1 MAEWLRVAVIG
12 LAMTS
17 LGASYETPNF
27 RIEAPTVEIAKKVGA
42 AAEASREELATL
54 WFGRAL
60 PRWSARCQVTVV
72 VGAKLGAGGST
83 KFRFDNGHV
92 FGWRMRVQGSLERIL
107 DSVIPHEVNH
117 TILACYFR
125 RPVPR
130 WADEGA
136 ASLMEHASE
145 QQHQIDLVN
154 RLMHEGRRIP
164 LRMLLNIAEY
174 PRDMKQVMALYAE
187 GYSLTEYLIQ
197 LGGRKQF
204 LRFLDDAHH
213 RSWDSAVQSFYE
225 LGSIEKLEENWTRW
239 VLAGSP
245 RLDGKPE
252 LILAA
257 GENSSSGSRN
267 RVSGAASSTRLETD
281 PNEVVR
287 SQTPEAHSPVRP
299 MAVTPAR
306 TPGLAR
312 IQRSTASS
320 TAVRAPSPFDVS
332 RTEHTPADL
341 QSSPAL
347 VPLTLTPVQR
357 QSQSVRIQLA
367 MPERFPVPMVSEET
381 AFGRRFRETHLRMP
395 SEQQP
400 IEKRSAAWTQFP
412 RRTGSPFDGE

>member
-1 MAEWLRVAVIG
+1 MCEWWRVAVIG

-17 LGASYETPNF
+17 LGASSYESPNF
-27 RIEAPTVEIAKKVGA
+27 QVHAPTKEIARQVA
-42 AAEASREELATL
+42 LAAEKSREELAVV
-54 WFGRAL
+54 WFGKKL

-72 VGAKLGAGGST
+72 VGKNLGAGGST

-136 ASLMEHASE
+136 ASLMEHPSE

-197 LGGRKQF
+197 LGGRRQF

-213 RSWDSAVQSFYE
+213 RSWDKAIQSFYE
-225 LGSIEKLEENWTRW
+225 IGSIEKLEQNWTRW

-245 RLDGKPE
+245 SLDSRPDT
-252 LILAA
+252 LLASGPTNSA
-257 GENSSSGSRN
+257 GRT
-267 RVSGAASSTRLETD
+267 RVSTAGGATIV
-281 PNEVVR
+281 NERPRPGEIVR
-287 SQTPEAHSPVRP
+287 SQTPDPERKSFEPGRL
-299 MAVTPAR
+299 
-306 TPGLAR
+306 PGLAR
-312 IQRSTASS
+312 IKRTL
-320 TAVRAPSPFDVS
+320 VRAPSPYGSNPPRPRPVA
-332 RTEHTPADL
+332 PAAR
-341 QSSPAL
+341 PVPKKVVAL
-347 VPLTLTPVQR
+347 VPLTLTPVSKQPAR
-357 QSQSVRIQLA
+357 NTRIELT
-367 MPERFPVPMVSEET
+367 MPEHFPVPKVSEEM
-381 AFGRRFRETHLRMP
+381 AFGRRLQETHLRTDRVEP
-395 SEQQP
+395 TK
-400 IEKRSAAWTQFP
+400 KRAESWTKFP
-412 RRTGSPFDGE
+412 RSSNVFRE